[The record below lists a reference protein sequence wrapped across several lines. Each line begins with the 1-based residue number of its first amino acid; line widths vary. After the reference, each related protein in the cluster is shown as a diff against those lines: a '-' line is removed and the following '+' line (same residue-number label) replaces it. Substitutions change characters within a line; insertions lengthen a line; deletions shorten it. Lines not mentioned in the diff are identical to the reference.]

1 VQNNPSSQ
9 TLPAHDTGVQG
20 TLKRV
25 GRWLVMTQEGVLL
38 LIIIAICIFLS
49 SKSPV
54 FMTGRN
60 IGVLLS
66 VVSMTAISAY
76 GMTMLMIS
84 GEVDLSVGSLQ
95 AVVGVVV
102 MLILNSTHN
111 LALGIVV
118 GLAIGAVVGLVN
130 AAATLGLGINSLIVT
145 LAMLNIL
152 RGLGYLITQAA
163 VQNFHKLPS
172 FARLGNGFL
181 AKQGQGVLGFIPL
194 PVVYMIV
201 IFIVIW
207 LVMARTTFGRYVYAV
222 GGNRRA
228 AALSGIRTKLIKTV
242 AFVVMGVLGAVSGI
256 ILLSRMNSGQNNA
269 GFGFELQ
276 VVAAALLGGTGL
288 GGGAGSLVGT
298 LLAVLLLAILNNGII
313 LLGIHSNWQMIMNGA
328 LILLAIFLDARRRHA
343 AGLE

>member
-1 VQNNPSSQ
+1 MQNKPASQ
-9 TLPAHDTGVQG
+9 TFSARGNGVFG
-20 TLKRV
+20 ATKRV

-49 SKSPV
+49 SKSHV

-76 GMTMLMIS
+76 GMTMLMIA

-95 AVVGVVV
+95 AVIGVVV
-102 MLILNSTHN
+102 MIILNSTHN
-111 LALGIVV
+111 LVLGIVV
-118 GLAIGAVVGLVN
+118 GLSLGAVVGLVN
-130 AAATLGLGINSLIVT
+130 AVATLGLGINSLIVT

-163 VQNFHKLPS
+163 VQNFHKMPS

-181 AKQGQGVLGFIPL
+181 AKQGQGLLGVIPL

-201 IFIVIW
+201 IFIAIW
-207 LVMARTTFGRYVYAV
+207 LVMTRTTFGRYVYAV
-222 GGNRRA
+222 GGNPRA
-228 AALSGIRTKLIKTV
+228 AALSGLRTKLIKTV
-242 AFVVMGVLGAVSGI
+242 AFVVTGVLGAVSAI

-269 GFGFELQ
+269 GFGFEMQ

-298 LLAVLLLAILNNGII
+298 FLAVLLLAILNNGII
-313 LLGIHSNWQMIMNGA
+313 LLGVHSNWQMIMNGA
-328 LILLAIFLDARRRHA
+328 LILLAILMDARRRRA
-343 AGLE
+343 AGL